1 MFYKSKS
8 GNENMSLH
16 DVNVVPG
23 KSEYKIE
30 EAFGRIKEASKERKF
45 DETVDVMVKLNVDPT
60 KGDQMIRGTCVLPA
74 GTGKEVKVCVF
85 ADPEFHD
92 QLAAV
97 GADVIGDDQI
107 MTDIGNG
114 KIEFDK
120 IICT

>member
-1 MFYKSKS
+1 
-8 GNENMSLH
+8 
-16 DVNVVPG
+16 
-23 KSEYKIE
+23 
-30 EAFGRIKEASKERKF
+30 
-45 DETVDVMVKLNVDPT
+45 
-60 KGDQMIRGTCVLPA
+60 MIRGTCVLPA

-92 QLAAV
+92 QLTAV